1 LPDLR
6 PVDGAGGERRPAS
19 FPAEER
25 RRLRKTHWVHR
36 ICHHKLHSL
45 FAERELARL
54 YATPAA
60 VRAHPEMQCF
70 IP

>member
-6 PVDGAGGERRPAS
+6 LVDGAGRASTSIISCPRTKAPAKDALG
-19 FPAEER
+19 P
-25 RRLRKTHWVHR
+25 R

-54 YATPAA
+54 YATPVA
-60 VRAHPEMQCF
+60 VRARPEMQCF
-70 IP
+70 IR